1 MSGRRQFAREI
12 RGVALEITYLPLQV
26 LAFATE
32 AHGFVEQP
40 MDIRLVALEITY
52 PPLQVLAFATEAHHA
67 FEQIRCPGFCGA
79 GEIAVSLPVGTE
91 RAGVRTKVDALCV
104 SLLKPVKKC
113 LPALFVGTSEQG
125 RGRLELRP
133 YIVQRVERLSAPG
146 CAAARERSERV
157 AGTRHPIRKRL
168 THSNSGLSR
177 SMVAEVRPH
186 ELLDGIGGDFERTRP
201 LDPGARTNSADLA
214 PPVAQEI
221 AILDD
226 CPRDHAC
233 EPLGVEHVPQPHEQG
248 ELRQEAVAFGERRR
262 NVGRVPKDQNA
273 HRVDPV
279 LTAGCAARTARTGT
293 CAGPSQQRRTPFRTR
308 VRARQATQLPSRSR
322 QATGPILS

>member
-12 RGVALEITYLPLQV
+12 RGVALEIAYLSLQV

-32 AHGFVEQP
+32 AHRFVEQP

-91 RAGVRTKVDALCV
+91 RAGVGTKVDALCV

-113 LPALFVGTSEQG
+113 SPALFVGTSEQG
-125 RGRLELRP
+125 RSRLELRP
-133 YIVQRVERLSAPG
+133 YIVQRVERLGAPG

-157 AGTRHPIRKRL
+157 VGTRHPIRKRL
-168 THSNSGLSR
+168 TQSNSGLSR

-201 LDPGARTNSADLA
+201 LDPGTRTNSADLA
-214 PPVAQEI
+214 PPVRQEI

-273 HRVDPV
+273 HRVDP
-279 LTAGCAARTARTGT
+279 C
-293 CAGPSQQRRTPFRTR
+293 
-308 VRARQATQLPSRSR
+308 
-322 QATGPILS
+322 